1 MDRWTTYREPP
12 SQEIW
17 PERLPVGRHRSL
29 VLFPHMPAH
38 SDPPNVFYACLFLKS
53 LLSTCSTVLLFF
65 APLVL

>member
-1 MDRWTTYREPP
+1 VDRWTTYREPP

-38 SDPPNVFYACLFLKS
+38 SDPSQRSNALSFSEIPVEYLVVGFFCFLH
-53 LLSTCSTVLLFF
+53 L
-65 APLVL
+65 